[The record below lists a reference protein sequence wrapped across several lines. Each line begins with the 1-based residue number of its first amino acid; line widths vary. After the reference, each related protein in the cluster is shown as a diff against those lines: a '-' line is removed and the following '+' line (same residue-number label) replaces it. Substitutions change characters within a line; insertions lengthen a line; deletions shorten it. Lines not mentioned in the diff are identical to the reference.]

1 MLQPI
6 ALFVATAVGFA
17 LAVDL
22 LGSRARRRAMA
33 PFGWMAVVVTL
44 WSAGELLLLQAST
57 PGEVIAARRVLFLG
71 PCLLPPLWLWAAWS
85 ASGRPLG
92 RGQLAVLWSIAAFEI
107 ASYSFLWW
115 DPSGRFLD
123 WYARPPQRGPVFGVH
138 TAVAWTAA
146 GLGLI
151 AWLRFAARASEAGRL
166 PRAAAAGAAVAPFA
180 ANLVYLGLGIPSF
193 DPTPI
198 VMMGVG
204 VVFRAVVLG
213 GTFAP
218 YFVSFARSE
227 LLDQLDAGILVADVA
242 GRVVEANAA
251 ARRLTGVAR
260 AEGKPLERLVSL
272 ARSQTGGAIVCREFP
287 LRRRS
292 AVAGRGAVL
301 VERGVDRHR
310 EQDLELGRRLA
321 GLGFVAAG
329 VAHEVGRPL
338 GALIGDLDSVEAILE
353 EIDREARPDAPTK
366 LRRRALAR
374 EGIDLLED
382 SREDLQR
389 IEQTVGLLGAL
400 ATRQHEDSPERVALM
415 EPVSQAMDFARLG
428 QRGRVQL
435 VQHGEIPVV
444 HAVRESV
451 VEIVLQLLT
460 NALETDHGS
469 VVQIRLSAMDEG
481 AAVDVLDRGPGIPED
496 DIPHLFDPFF
506 TTKSPD
512 RRGLGL
518 SFAQELAR
526 RHGGRLSASNR
537 PGGGACF
544 RLWLPAAAPRRTLPS

>member
-1 MLQPI
+1 VLLQFG
-6 ALFVATAVGFA
+6 LFAAVGVGFA

-22 LGSRARRRAMA
+22 LGSRARRRALA
-33 PFGWMAVVVTL
+33 PFGWMAVVVTC
-44 WSAGELLLLQAST
+44 WSAGELLLARAGT
-57 PGEVIAARRVLFLG
+57 PGEVIAARRLLFLG

-92 RGQLAVLWSIAAFEI
+92 RGRVAALLTVAGFEVT
-107 ASYSFLWW
+107 AYSFLWW
-115 DPSGRFLD
+115 DESGLFLD
-123 WYARPPQRGPVFGVH
+123 WYVRPPERGPVFGAH
-138 TAVAWTAA
+138 TVLAWLAA
-146 GLGLI
+146 ALGLW
-151 AWLRFAARASEAGRL
+151 AWLRFAARASEAGRG
-166 PRAAAAGAAVAPFA
+166 PRAAAAGAAVAPFV
-180 ANLVYLGLGIPSF
+180 ANLVYLGLGVPSF

-198 VMMGVG
+198 VMVGVG
-204 VVFRAVVLG
+204 LVFRAVVLG

-272 ARSQTGGAIVCREFP
+272 ARSRAGEAIVCREFP

-301 VERGVDRHR
+301 VERGLERHR

-321 GLGFVAAG
+321 GLGFLAAG
-329 VAHEVGRPL
+329 VAHEVGGPL
-338 GALIGDLDSVEAILE
+338 GASISDLDSVEAILHE
-353 EIDREARPDAPTK
+353 LGRESRSDAPVA
-366 LRRRALAR
+366 LRQRSLAR
-374 EGIDLLED
+374 EGVERVEE
-382 SREDLQR
+382 SREGLRR
-389 IEQTVGLLGAL
+389 IEQTMDVLAGLAR
-400 ATRQHEDSPERVALM
+400 RQHGETPRCVSLVD
-415 EPVSQAMDFARLG
+415 PVSQAVDLARLG

-435 VQHGEIPVV
+435 VQHGEIPAVQ
-444 HAVRESV
+444 AVRENV

-460 NALETDHGS
+460 NALESDPGS
-469 VVQIRLSAMDEG
+469 VVQIRLTAAEDG
-481 AAVDVLDRGPGIPED
+481 AAVDVLDHGPGIPEAEL
-496 DIPHLFDPFF
+496 PHLFDPFF

-526 RHGGRLSASNR
+526 RHGGRLVASNR
-537 PGGGACF
+537 AGGGACF
-544 RLWLPAAAPRRTLPS
+544 RLWLPATAPQRLSTR